1 MDKRYLFIFIIVFI
15 CCINLYFIAINSDDV
30 GSASVASGDYICTI
44 PQGFSLYE
52 SNNNYVHLFDADSKI
67 VIDVYTHISKNNTY
81 DKKLVEL
88 NNNSNVRVLSN
99 GTINVEDMTIYSIFY
114 RQVDNNQNRSTFY
127 FKKDNNNFRI
137 LITDFDYEK
146 DYNKILDYVDIIS
159 TSTRRDYRM

>member
-30 GSASVASGDYICTI
+30 GSATVASGDYICAI

-52 SNNNYVHLFDADSKI
+52 SNKNYVHLFDADSKV

-114 RQVDNNQNRSTFY
+114 RQADNNQNRSTFY
-127 FKKDNNNFRI
+127 FTKDNNNFRI

-159 TSTRRDYRM
+159 TSMRRDYRM